1 MGPRERRRPP
11 GGRAPGSNMTSRT
24 AAARYARALLD
35 VATKESADLD
45 TIARELDEFIAF
57 FAQQPVLR
65 GLMLNPAVPA
75 PRKRAA
81 MEDITKVAGLSPIV
95 SKLLVLLA
103 DRDRLVLLEDVGATY
118 RDFLAE
124 RQNVV
129 HAEVTSAEPL
139 SNDRVQAIEQRLAA
153 VTGKRV
159 SMTTRVDKDIIGGV
173 VARVGSTIYD
183 ASIATQLKKIR
194 ERLTT

>member
-1 MGPRERRRPP
+1 
-11 GGRAPGSNMTSRT
+11 MTSRT

-45 TIARELDEFIAF
+45 TIGRELDEFNAF
-57 FAQQPVLR
+57 FSQQTALER
-65 GLMLNPAVPA
+65 LMLNPAVPA

-81 MEDITKVAGLSPIV
+81 MEEIIKVAGLSPIV
-95 SKLLVLLA
+95 SKLLILLA
-103 DRDRLVLLEDVGATY
+103 DRDRLMLLKDVSATY

-139 SNDRVQAIEQRLAA
+139 SNERVKAIEQRLAT

-159 SMTTRVDKDIIGGV
+159 SMTTKIDKDIIGGV

>member
-1 MGPRERRRPP
+1 
-11 GGRAPGSNMTSRT
+11 MTSRT

-35 VATKESADLD
+35 VATAESADLD
-45 TIARELDEFIAF
+45 AIARDLDEVTAF
-57 FAQQPVLR
+57 MAQQPALAAVL
-65 GLMLNPAVPA
+65 LNPAVPA

-81 MEDITKVAGLSPIV
+81 MEEITSISSLAPIV
-95 SKLLVLLA
+95 SKVLILLA
-103 DRDRLVLLEDVGATY
+103 DRDRLSLLTDVSAIY
-118 RDFLAE
+118 RDLLAE

-139 SNDRVQAIEQRLAA
+139 SADRIQAIERRLAT

-159 SMTTRVDKDIIGGV
+159 SMTARVDSEIIGGV
-173 VARVGSTIYD
+173 VARVGSTVYD

-194 ERLTT
+194 ECLTT

>member
-1 MGPRERRRPP
+1 
-11 GGRAPGSNMTSRT
+11 MTSRT
-24 AAARYARALLD
+24 AAARYARAALD
-35 VATKESADLD
+35 VATRESADLD

-57 FAQQPVLR
+57 FKQQPALE
-65 GLMLNPAVPA
+65 GLLLNPAVPA

-81 MEDITKVAGLSPIV
+81 MEAITKLSGFTPIV
-95 SKLLVLLA
+95 SKLLILLA
-103 DRDRLVLLEDVGATY
+103 DRDRLGLLKDISATY
-118 RDFLAE
+118 RDFLAD

-139 SNDRVQAIEQRLAA
+139 SNERIQAIEERLATM
-153 VTGKRV
+153 TGKRV
-159 SMTTRVDKDIIGGV
+159 AMTTRVDKDIIGGV
-173 VARVGSTIYD
+173 VARVGSTVYD

>member
-1 MGPRERRRPP
+1 
-11 GGRAPGSNMTSRT
+11 MTSRT

-45 TIARELDEFIAF
+45 TIARELDEFRAF
-57 FAQQPVLR
+57 FAQQPALE

-81 MEDITKVAGLSPIV
+81 MEEIVKIAGLTPIV

-103 DRDRLVLLEDVGATY
+103 DRDRLTLLKDVAATY

-139 SNDRVQAIEQRLAA
+139 SNDRVQAIERRLAA

-159 SMTTRVDKDIIGGV
+159 SMTTRVDKDIIGGI
-173 VARVGSTIYD
+173 VARVGSTVYD

>member
-1 MGPRERRRPP
+1 
-11 GGRAPGSNMTSRT
+11 MTSRT

-45 TIARELDEFIAF
+45 SVARELDEFLAF
-57 FAQQPVLR
+57 LAQQPALQ

-81 MEDITKVAGLSPIV
+81 MEEITKVAGLSPIV

-103 DRDRLVLLEDVGATY
+103 DRDRL
-118 RDFLAE
+118 AE

-139 SNDRVQAIEQRLAA
+139 SQERVQAIEQRLAT

-159 SMTTRVDKDIIGGV
+159 SMTTTVDKDILGGV

>member
-1 MGPRERRRPP
+1 
-11 GGRAPGSNMTSRT
+11 MTSRT

-35 VATKESADLD
+35 VATTESADLD

-57 FAQQPVLR
+57 LKQQPALDA
-65 GLMLNPAVPA
+65 LMLNPAVPA

-81 MEDITKVAGLSPIV
+81 MEEITKLSGLTPIV
-95 SKLLVLLA
+95 SKLLILLA
-103 DRDRLVLLEDVGATY
+103 DRDRLGLLKDVSATY

-139 SNDRVQAIEQRLAA
+139 SKDRVLAIEQRLAT

-173 VARVGSTIYD
+173 VARVGSTVYD

-194 ERLTT
+194 DRLTT

>member
-1 MGPRERRRPP
+1 
-11 GGRAPGSNMTSRT
+11 MTSRT
-24 AAARYARALLD
+24 AATRYAKALLD
-35 VATKESADLD
+35 VASKEAPQGG
-45 TIARELDEFIAF
+45 IEQVAEELDAF
-57 FAQQPVLR
+57 AALVRQTPALDRVLT
-65 GLMLNPAVPA
+65 NPAVPA

-81 MEDITKVAGLSPIV
+81 VAQLTRIAGLSPIV

-103 DRDRLVLLEDVGATY
+103 DRDRLVLLGDLASIY
-118 RDFLAE
+118 RDLLMD

-129 HAEVTSAEPL
+129 RAEVTTATSLAA
-139 SNDRVQAIEQRLAA
+139 DRTQAIEKGLAA

-159 SMTTRVDKDIIGGV
+159 SMTTRVDKDIVGGV
-173 VARVGSTIYD
+173 VARVGSTVYD

>member
-1 MGPRERRRPP
+1 
-11 GGRAPGSNMTSRT
+11 MTSRT
-24 AAARYARALLD
+24 AAARYARAVLD

-45 TIARELDEFIAF
+45 KIARELDEFNTF
-57 FAQQPVLR
+57 FTGQHALE

-81 MEDITKVAGLSPIV
+81 MEQITQRSGFSPIV

-103 DRDRLVLLEDVGATY
+103 DRDRLGLLKELAAAY
-118 RDFLAE
+118 RNFLAE
-124 RQNVV
+124 RQKVV

-139 SNDRVQAIEQRLAA
+139 PADRMQAIEKRLAT

-159 SMTTRVDKDIIGGV
+159 AMTTKVDKNIIGGV
-173 VARVGSTIYD
+173 VARVGSTVYD

-194 ERLTT
+194 DRLTT

>member
-1 MGPRERRRPP
+1 
-11 GGRAPGSNMTSRT
+11 MTSRT

-35 VATKESADLD
+35 VATTESVDLD

-57 FAQQPVLR
+57 FKEQPALQ

-81 MEDITKVAGLSPIV
+81 MEEITRLSGFAPIV
-95 SKLLVLLA
+95 SKVLILLA
-103 DRDRLVLLEDVGATY
+103 DRDRLGLLKDISAAY
-118 RDFLAE
+118 HDFLAD

-129 HAEVTSAEPL
+129 RAEVTSAEPL
-139 SNDRVQAIEQRLAA
+139 SIERTRAIENKLAT

-173 VARVGSTIYD
+173 VARVGSTVYD

-194 ERLTT
+194 DRLTT

>member
-1 MGPRERRRPP
+1 
-11 GGRAPGSNMTSRT
+11 MTSRT
-24 AAARYARALLD
+24 VAARYARALLD
-35 VATKESADLD
+35 VATKESVDLD
-45 TIARELDEFIAF
+45 KIAGELDDFNAF
-57 FAQQPVLR
+57 LTQQATLHA
-65 GLMLNPAVPA
+65 LMLNPAVPA

-81 MEDITKVAGLSPIV
+81 MEQITTLSGYTPIV

-103 DRDRLVLLEDVGATY
+103 DRDRIALLPEISAT
-118 RDFLAE
+118 FHEMLAD

-139 SNDRVQAIEQRLAA
+139 SREKADAIEKKLAT

-159 SMTTRVDKDIIGGV
+159 SMKMHVNKDLIGGV
-173 VARVGSTIYD
+173 VARVGGTVYD

-194 ERLTT
+194 ERLTA

>member
-1 MGPRERRRPP
+1 
-11 GGRAPGSNMTSRT
+11 MTSRT

-35 VATKESADLD
+35 VAIAESADLD
-45 TIARELDEFIAF
+45 TVAREVDEFIAF
-57 FAQQPVLR
+57 LAQQPALE
-65 GLMLNPAVPA
+65 GLLLNPAVPA

-81 MEDITKVAGLSPIV
+81 MEQIARISGVTPIV
-95 SKLLVLLA
+95 AKLLILLA
-103 DRDRLVLLEDVGATY
+103 DRDRLGLLKEIASAY

-139 SNDRVQAIEQRLAA
+139 TGDRIQAIEQRLAT

-159 SMTTRVDKDIIGGV
+159 SMTTRVDHDIIGGV
-173 VARVGSTIYD
+173 IARVGSTVYD

>member
-1 MGPRERRRPP
+1 
-11 GGRAPGSNMTSRT
+11 MTSRT

-45 TIARELDEFIAF
+45 TTGRELDEFIEF
-57 FAQQPVLR
+57 FTQQKTLER
-65 GLMLNPAVPA
+65 LLLNPAVPA

-81 MEDITKVAGLSPIV
+81 MEAIIKVAGLSPIV
-95 SKLLVLLA
+95 SKLLILLA
-103 DRDRLVLLEDVGATY
+103 DRDRLTLLKDVSATY

-139 SNDRVQAIEQRLAA
+139 SNERVQAIEQRLAT

-159 SMTTRVDKDIIGGV
+159 SMTTKVDKAIIGGV

>member
-1 MGPRERRRPP
+1 
-11 GGRAPGSNMTSRT
+11 MTSRT
-24 AAARYARALLD
+24 AAGRYARALLE

-57 FAQQPVLR
+57 FRQQTVLER
-65 GLMLNPAVPA
+65 LMLNPAVPA

-81 MEDITKVAGLSPIV
+81 MEQITTRASFIPII

-103 DRDRLVLLEDVGATY
+103 DRDRLVLLKDIAARY

-124 RQNVV
+124 RRNVV
-129 HAEVTSAEPL
+129 HAEVTSADLLPPEHAA
-139 SNDRVQAIEQRLAA
+139 AIEKKLAD
-153 VTGKRV
+153 VTGKKV
-159 SMTTRVDKDIIGGV
+159 MMTTKVDKDIIGGV
-173 VARVGSTIYD
+173 VARVGGTVYD

-194 ERLTT
+194 DRLNVG

>member
-1 MGPRERRRPP
+1 
-11 GGRAPGSNMTSRT
+11 MTKRT

-35 VATKESADLD
+35 VATKESVDLEEIGQEID
-45 TIARELDEFIAF
+45 RFITFLSGQPALDR
-57 FAQQPVLR
+57 VL
-65 GLMLNPAVPA
+65 MNPAVPV

-81 MEDITKVAGLSPIV
+81 MEEITKLSGFRPVV

-103 DRDRLVLLEDVGATY
+103 DRDRLGLLHDLSAAYHEL
-118 RDFLAE
+118 LAE

-129 HAEVTSAEPL
+129 RAEVTTAEPL
-139 SNDRVQAIEQRLAA
+139 SRDQLDAIENKLVS

-159 SMTTRVDKDIIGGV
+159 SMTTRVSGDILGGV
-173 VARVGSTIYD
+173 VARVGGTVYD

-194 ERLTT
+194 ARLAS